1 MKNMIHLLLITILC
15 FALLFTGC
23 AKKDDESSTTTSSS
37 SSSSSSSSGTKG
49 VKLTASLAGAS
60 TSRIITGRG
69 RRTTYATSSDTRC
82 LDSTQESTSSCSIS
96 PSSYKM
102 TLADFVLIKDDEST
116 VSLLNPDN
124 STYSL
129 SSPLSADFSSGD
141 NQTLISLDNLSAGTY
156 TGYKMLFLY
165 MDMPLP
171 VKFHLPSVST
181 SSDWETD
188 VDNVSQ
194 YLSSNTDP
202 TEAVTSSN
210 TRKFR
215 MYYNAN
221 GKYWKRDFVV
231 QLDNSTNSWYWLR
244 REVDN
249 SSGTRNFFIA
259 VDNNTHPSGGSGP
272 NNTLDLFEDGSF
284 WGTTDMSDEE
294 KLAHYADNSTS
305 TEVWVK
311 TDGTDTIL
319 SESFSIPSSLDK
331 LYTINLKID
340 ISGTMMYDEGGFV
353 TDYAT
358 DVSGVL
364 DNTSSTSA
372 GVLDLG
378 PSYSS
383 KVYGDAGLHPRVPT
397 FTVTVSSE

>member
-1 MKNMIHLLLITILC
+1 
-15 FALLFTGC
+15 
-23 AKKDDESSTTTSSS
+23 
-37 SSSSSSSSGTKG
+37 
-49 VKLTASLAGAS
+49 
-60 TSRIITGRG
+60 
-69 RRTTYATSSDTRC
+69 
-82 LDSTQESTSSCSIS
+82 
-96 PSSYKM
+96 M

-244 REVDN
+244 REVEN
-249 SSGTRNFFIA
+249 SSGTKNFFIA

-340 ISGTMMYDEGGFV
+340 ISKTMMYDEGGFV
-353 TDYAT
+353 EDYAT

-364 DNTSSTSA
+364 DNSSSTSS

-378 PSYSS
+378 PNYSS
-383 KVYGDAGLHPRVPT
+383 KVYGDSGLHPRVPT

>member
-1 MKNMIHLLLITILC
+1 MIHLLLITILC

-37 SSSSSSSSGTKG
+37 SSSSSGTKG

-60 TSRIITGRG
+60 TSRIITGRD
-69 RRTTYATSSDTRC
+69 RQTTYATSSDTRC
-82 LDSTQESTSSCSIS
+82 LDSTQDNNSSCSIS

-102 TLADFVLIKDDEST
+102 TLADFVLIKDDETT
-116 VSLLNPDN
+116 VSLLNTDN

-202 TEAVTSSN
+202 TEAVKSSN

-284 WGTTDMSDEE
+284 WGTTNMSDAE
-294 KLAHYADNSTS
+294 KLTHYADNSTN
-305 TEVWVK
+305 TEVWVQ

-340 ISGTMMYDEGGFV
+340 ISKTMMYDEGGFV
-353 TDYAT
+353 EDYAT

-378 PSYSS
+378 PSYST
-383 KVYGDAGLHPRVPT
+383 KVYGDAGLHPRVPA

>member
-23 AKKDDESSTTTSSS
+23 AKKDDKSSTTT

-49 VKLTASLAGAS
+49 VKLTASLTGAS
-60 TSRIITGRG
+60 TSRIAGRDL
-69 RRTTYATSSDTRC
+69 RTTYATSSDTRC

-102 TLADFVLIKDDEST
+102 TLADFVLIKDDETT
-116 VSLLNPDN
+116 VSLLNTDN

-129 SSPLSADFSSGD
+129 SSPLSVDFSSGD

-284 WGTTDMSDEE
+284 WGTTNMSDAE
-294 KLAHYADNSTS
+294 KLTHYADNSTN
-305 TEVWVK
+305 TEVWVQ

-378 PSYSS
+378 PSYST
-383 KVYGDAGLHPRVPT
+383 KVYGDAGLHPRVPA

>member
-23 AKKDDESSTTTSSS
+23 AKKDEESSTTT

-60 TSRIITGRG
+60 TSRIITGRD

-82 LDSTQESTSSCSIS
+82 LDSTQDNNSSCSIS

-102 TLADFVLIKDDEST
+102 TLADFVLIKDDETT
-116 VSLLNPDN
+116 VSLLNTDN

-129 SSPLSADFSSGD
+129 SSPLSVDFSSGD
-141 NQTLISLDNLSAGTY
+141 NQTLISLANLSAGTY

-284 WGTTDMSDEE
+284 WGTTNMSDAE
-294 KLAHYADNSTS
+294 KLTHYADNSTN
-305 TEVWVK
+305 TEVWVQ

-358 DVSGVL
+358 DASVVL

-378 PSYSS
+378 PSYST
-383 KVYGDAGLHPRVPT
+383 KVYGDAGLHPRVPA